1 MIKVII
7 VNNGNQNEEE
17 FCVVALLITRKYKH
31 KKNQMEI
38 NGGKIY
44 FLNYCNEWLIN

>member
-17 FCVVALLITRKYKH
+17 FCVVALFITRKYKR
-31 KKNQMEI
+31 KKNG
-38 NGGKIY
+38 NKWRKNL
-44 FLNYCNEWLIN
+44 FLELL

>member
-1 MIKVII
+1 MTKVII
-7 VNNGNQNEEE
+7 VNNGNPNEEE
-17 FCVVALLITRKYKH
+17 FCVVALFITRKYKR